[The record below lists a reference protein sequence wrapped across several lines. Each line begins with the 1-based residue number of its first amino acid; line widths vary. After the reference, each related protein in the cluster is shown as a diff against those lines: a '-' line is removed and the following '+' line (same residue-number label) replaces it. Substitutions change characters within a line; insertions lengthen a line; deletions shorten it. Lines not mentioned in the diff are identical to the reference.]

1 MLTKLS
7 YVLQIGQNTKHFLF
21 SLLIWYIFIVKLDVV
36 KVHFFL
42 LENNTK
48 QILTRPKANKSPL
61 YSLQKMGWPPL
72 LKFVSICRIVVWT
85 ERRVFWIGINLVVKG
100 CQLGK
105 DLKLKLELF
114 CNNFIH
120 SIIHSFSCSM
130 DKLLLSSWLAIH
142 SNTYLFSRN

>member
-1 MLTKLS
+1 MICSHKKLTLMLTKL
-7 YVLQIGQNTKHFLF
+7 HFANGFGSKYKVFLI
-21 SLLIWYIFIVKLDVV
+21 SKRLLLLIWYIFKANLDVV

-61 YSLQKMGWPPL
+61 YSLQKMGWPPPPL

-85 ERRVFWIGINLVVKG
+85 ERRVFRIGINLIVKG
-100 CQLGK
+100 CQLGR

-120 SIIHSFSCSM
+120 SIIP
-130 DKLLLSSWLAIH
+130 SS
-142 SNTYLFSRN
+142 T